1 MMIMTETMPR
11 RADGVLAAAQLHH
24 VTSRDEVEA
33 FWRWA
38 GERREIL
45 CADTESAGL
54 AFHRDRHRM
63 TQVGDQYSGWAFPPG
78 WMGAAHEVL
87 DSYAG
92 RIGWFNSPY
101 DRLVLRC
108 QSGLTIPA
116 WKVHDAQLACHLA
129 DSAAILAL
137 KPRTARDIDPSALAL
152 ERELS
157 EGMKANGWDWRTVP
171 DGFPPYWRYG
181 AMDAVSTS
189 WLLAKHLPGIMS
201 RYRRAYELE
210 LGYAGLCADMMGT
223 GMMIDIPY
231 IEQNIREIGAWQ
243 EQALAWLRDNHGVVS
258 PASNDQVGWAL
269 GRAGVR
275 NLVTT
280 PKTGKTCINK
290 EAMDGYAAHHPEA
303 GELIRALQYAVK
315 AGKILDQLRKFLVMA
330 DDGVVHYSIHSVG
343 AQATGRSSITSP
355 AIQTLDRDVRPVRGS
370 FIPRP
375 GYRFVSIDADQV
387 ELRLGAHFSGDAQL
401 IEDFRRCDEA
411 GTGFFLIFSSRLY
424 GRQVDKR
431 EPLYTATKNTVYSM
445 LFGAQLNT
453 AAATAG
459 ISAAQAAPIYD
470 GFKAMY
476 PGLAKMMRDIIS
488 ENESRPG
495 RPYVETLSGRH
506 LTLNRDK
513 LYTGTDY
520 KIQGSAA
527 EIMKQGGIDMAAAGL
542 GPMLRMSQHDE
553 WLAEVPERDA
563 EAVLRQMTQ
572 ILTNTADFKV
582 PLTWSG
588 KVLDHRWEK

>member
-1 MMIMTETMPR
+1 MTQMMPR
-11 RADGVLAAAQLHH
+11 TGGVLAAAQLHH
-24 VTSRDEVEA
+24 VTSRDGLEE

-54 AFHRDRHRM
+54 AFSRDRHRM
-63 TQVGDQYSGWAFPPG
+63 TQVGDQCHGWAFGPG

-87 DSYAG
+87 RDYKG
-92 RIGWFNSPY
+92 RIGFFNSPY
-101 DRLVLRC
+101 DRLVLKC
-108 QSGLTIPA
+108 QSGLDIPP
-116 WKVHDAQLACHLA
+116 WQVHDAQLICHLA

-157 EGMKANGWDWRTVP
+157 EGMKANRWTWATVP
-171 DGFPPYWRYG
+171 DDFPPYWQYG
-181 AMDAVSTS
+181 SMDAVSTA
-189 WLLAKHLPGIMS
+189 WLVAKHLPGIMS

-231 IEQNIREIGAWQ
+231 IEANIRQISAWQ
-243 EQALAWLRDNHGVVS
+243 DDALGWLASRYGITS
-258 PASNDQVGWAL
+258 PASNEQVGWAL
-269 GRAGVR
+269 ERAGVTGLLR
-275 NLVTT
+275 T
-280 PKTGKTCINK
+280 PRTGKPCINRD
-290 EAMDGYAAHHPEA
+290 AMDRYAARHPQA
-303 GELIRALQYAVK
+303 AELVRALQHAVK

-355 AIQTLDRDVRPVRGS
+355 AMQTFDRDVRPVRGS

-375 GYRFVSIDADQV
+375 GHRIVSVDADQV
-387 ELRLGAHFSGDAQL
+387 ELRLAAHFSGDRQL
-401 IEDFRRCDEA
+401 TEDFARCDEA
-411 GTGFFLIFSSRLY
+411 GTGFFLVFSERLY
-424 GRQVDKR
+424 KRRVDKR

-445 LFGAQLNT
+445 LFGAQLDT

-459 ISAAQAAPIYD
+459 ISTGQAQPIYD

-476 PGLAKMMRDIIS
+476 PGLAKMMREIIE
-488 ENESRPG
+488 ENEQRQG

-506 LTLNRDK
+506 LTLSRDK

-542 GPMLRMSQHDE
+542 RPNLRMSQHDE
-553 WLAEVPERDA
+553 WMAEFPEADA
-563 EAVLRQMTQ
+563 VAGLRQMTE
-572 ILTNTADFKV
+572 ILTNRTDFRV

-588 KVLDHRWEK
+588 QVLDGRWEKT